1 MDLLDVAVKEDPQC
15 PRNGFYHARELTFH
29 YRWEEAI
36 VALKRYLEL
45 PGATWENERCYA
57 MRLLGKS
64 YEELGNWIEGLKWY
78 RLAVAEAPGTR
89 EPWVDLSMAT
99 YKRGMWAESYSSALS
114 ALAIKDKQ
122 AVYTM
127 DPNVWTEKP
136 YDLASIA
143 AWNLGL
149 KEQAIE
155 FLKKALEFN
164 PNDPR
169 LLSNLEQMT

>member
-1 MDLLDVAVKEDPQC
+1 
-15 PRNGFYHARELTFH
+15 
-29 YRWEEAI
+29 
-36 VALKRYLEL
+36 
-45 PGATWENERCYA
+45 
-57 MRLLGKS
+57 
-64 YEELGNWIEGLKWY
+64 
-78 RLAVAEAPGTR
+78 
-89 EPWVDLSMAT
+89 
-99 YKRGMWAESYSSALS
+99 MWAESYSSALS

-127 DPNVWTEKP
+127 DPAVWTEKP

-164 PNDPR
+164 PTDPR